1 VIRLLNE
8 YRGSSRETSQLSDR
22 PLALVLDIEGTTTPI
37 SFVQDVLF
45 PYARARLA
53 ATVRTAG
60 VNAEVRAA
68 LAQLAV
74 SVGTTALPEDD
85 AIERLLALSDADI
98 KAPALKALQGIAWRD
113 GYADGSLVAPLYPDV
128 APALRAWHAQGHRLY
143 IYSSGSVEAQRLLF
157 GHTIE
162 GDLRPLFAGWFD
174 ATIGAKTAPAS
185 FVAIAAAIGR
195 PAGSLLFVS
204 DHGGEVAAARQAG
217 WRAVLI
223 DRRVPPLE
231 GAITTFRDV
240 EI

>member
-1 VIRLLNE
+1 M
-8 YRGSSRETSQLSDR
+8 QLSDG

-53 ATVRTAG
+53 ATVRTAAA
-60 VNAEVRAA
+60 NAEVRAA
-68 LAQLAV
+68 LAQLAE
-74 SVGTTALPEDD
+74 SVGTTTLSEDD
-85 AIERLLALSDADI
+85 AIGRLLTLSDADI
-98 KAPALKALQGIAWRD
+98 KAPALKTLQGIAWRD

-128 APALRAWHAQGHRLY
+128 APALRAWHAQGLRLY

-157 GHTIE
+157 GHTVD
-162 GDLRPLFAGWFD
+162 GDLRPLFSGWFD

-185 FVAIAAAIGR
+185 FVAIAAAIAR
-195 PAGSLLFVS
+195 PAESLLFVS
-204 DHGGEVAAARQAG
+204 DHDGEVSAARQAG

-223 DRRVPPLE
+223 DRRVPPLK

-240 EI
+240 RIMSPPL